1 MGMLSID
8 AEIDAARRTLAE
20 LACGDPALVDELT
33 GLLADSLHRSS
44 SGLAAA
50 AAAGSRPG
58 VVQQAHAFRG
68 TALTSGLHGLA
79 GLAER
84 IEVGE
89 VPPADVPVAVA
100 ELTALVERV
109 IAGLPGKERP

>member
-1 MGMLSID
+1 MLSID
-8 AEIDAARRTLAE
+8 AEIDAARRTLVE

-33 GLLADSLHRSS
+33 GLLTDSLHRSS

-50 AAAGSRPG
+50 AAAGSRVG
-58 VVQQAHAFRG
+58 VVQQAHALRG
-68 TALTSGLHGLA
+68 TAVTSGLAGLA

-89 VPPADVPVAVA
+89 VPPAAVPVAVD
-100 ELTALVERV
+100 ELAALVERV
-109 IAGLPGKERP
+109 IADLRGERRT